1 MFRDFFDMGDPFGMG
16 DGDDFGAFRFHNGK
30 RRNMPDPTAPENG
43 RDMRLHIT
51 VLFKDAAF
59 GKEHEFT
66 IDHAEQCPKCN
77 GSGIK
82 NGTKPVECKHCH
94 GSGII

>member
-1 MFRDFFDMGDPFGMG
+1 
-16 DGDDFGAFRFHNGK
+16 
-30 RRNMPDPTAPENG
+30 MPDPTAPENG

-51 VLFKDAAF
+51 VPFKDAVF
-59 GKEHEFT
+59 GKNHEFM
-66 IDHAEQCPKCN
+66 IDHAEQCTQCN

-94 GSGII
+94 GTGIL